1 LSTGRSTR
9 SSESTRAAAPAWHE
23 ILTRWLPVAVWAAFI
38 SWFST
43 DAFSAR
49 STNNYIDPVLRFL
62 FGDLTPAGFRLA
74 HTIVRKGAHTIEY
87 AILAVLTCRA
97 LITSSSDGPLPRAT
111 VLRALLYCA
120 VYALIDE
127 AHQSL
132 VPSRTGSGIDVGVDI
147 MGATLGA
154 LLLYWWRAARA
165 RALSARF
172 RATA

>member
-1 LSTGRSTR
+1 M
-9 SSESTRAAAPAWHE
+9 
-23 ILTRWLPVAVWAAFI
+23 LTRWLPVAVWAAFI

-49 STNNYIDPVLRFL
+49 STNNYIDPVLRFF
-62 FGDLTPAGFRLA
+62 FGELTPAGFRLA

-97 LITSSSDGPLPRAT
+97 LAATSDRPLPRAT
-111 VLRALLYCA
+111 MLRALLYCA
-120 VYALIDE
+120 IYALIDE
-127 AHQSL
+127 AHQTF

-147 MGATLGA
+147 MGATVGA

-165 RALSARF
+165 RTVSARF